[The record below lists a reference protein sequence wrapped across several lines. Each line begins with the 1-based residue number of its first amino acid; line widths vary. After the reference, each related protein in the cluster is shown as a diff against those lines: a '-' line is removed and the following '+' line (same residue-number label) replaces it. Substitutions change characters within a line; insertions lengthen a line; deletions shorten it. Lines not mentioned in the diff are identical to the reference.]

1 MISLRNWNVNTRMKM
16 KTALL
21 FKISWF
27 YFKEVT
33 INYLIMYLQP
43 YFFLVE
49 LQKMS
54 KGLPI

>member
-1 MISLRNWNVNTRMKM
+1 MSMENESENS
-16 KTALL
+16 LL

-33 INYLIMYLQP
+33 ISYLIMYLQP

-49 LQKMS
+49 LLKMS